1 MINIFT
7 GFIYI
12 ITNKINDKV
21 YIGQTRQENPEKRWE
36 QHINDFKRATK
47 NTKLVQSVKRIGIDN
62 FSFEVID
69 ERQYEEVFQLDLV
82 EWEYIKQYDSY
93 NNGYNSDEGNNINK
107 SAEMKILGNSINK
120 LIAVLKRN
128 GENRTISLHK
138 KEDLELI
145 QALTILSYS
154 EELKKSLNMML
165 HIDNLIDRVNIIWE
179 NYENW
184 NIKLDNAMQ
193 HFWL

>member
-82 EWEYIKQYDSY
+82 EWEYIKQYDSC

-120 LIAVLKRN
+120 LITVLKRN

-154 EELKKSLNMML
+154 EELKKSLNMFL

>member
-21 YIGQTRQENPEKRWE
+21 YIGQTRQENPEKRWK

-69 ERQYEEVFQLDLV
+69 ERRYEEVFQLDLV